1 MNTINVSN
9 PTLNNILTLIS
20 TGQNTTK
27 PKKRPTFNE
36 AFNKISK
43 RTENLKST
51 KQPLNN
57 ILTNEQLF
65 RFYIKDTQPLLL
77 KSNDTFNEGNNNLI
91 QSLTASQP
99 SQNKTYGVADVGNTN
114 EPSNIISS
122 RDYVDNPAS
131 ASAPAPPI
139 AFADMT
145 EEQKLQYAYDG
156 SIEVLKFF
164 NSLNIE
170 ANNAVE
176 TGTLLNAMLMR
187 DAMTDGW
194 RSFGY
199 DLLNDFYRTGVLEI
213 VIGELYNIM
222 TRAKAENP
230 NTYEQITDTL
240 YNIMR
245 IGVDELSKDELEAEI
260 FRYIQNPPA
269 YYGYAS
275 GKSYQGELAKYSASV
290 SRTPSKIVE
299 DMLTQMR
306 QRIQSNSTQVPD
318 ETPTP
323 PLKDPS
329 TFPPRPQELKDPSTF
344 PPRTDEDI
352 FKAQAGQAIRGMIDS
367 LFSDDATAN
376 ETDTEPF
383 LGFESYD
390 FTPMRVN
397 ELLLDV
403 PSFMD
408 YNRLPEN
415 IKPFYKP
422 PADNQPRERV
432 SDPLPPTNNLNV
444 ATDAVVEERRR
455 GGGRPKGSRNKDT
468 IRREAEM
475 RTLILDEV
483 RRDNPNNPTFQVPD
497 DELEDLIN
505 SLFS

>member
-9 PTLNNILTLIS
+9 PTLNNILLIS

-65 RFYIKDTQPLLL
+65 RFYIKDTQPLLQ
-77 KSNDTFNEGNNNLI
+77 KSNDTFNEGGNNQLL
-91 QSLTASQP
+91 QALTSSQP

-131 ASAPAPPI
+131 ASASAPTI
-139 AFADMT
+139 AYDDMT
-145 EEQKLQYAYDG
+145 DEQKLQFAYDG

-164 NSLNIE
+164 NSLNVE
-170 ANNAVE
+170 GNNTLE

-245 IGVDELSKDELEAEI
+245 VNVDGLSKDEIEAEI
-260 FRYIQNPPA
+260 FNYIQNPPV
-269 YYGYAS
+269 YYGYAG
-275 GKSYQGELAKYSASV
+275 GKTYQGELAKYSASV
-290 SRTPSKIVE
+290 SRTPSKIIE
-299 DMLTQMR
+299 DVLTQMR
-306 QRIQSNSTQVPD
+306 QQIQSNSTQVPD

-323 PLKDPS
+323 PLKDAGTPS
-329 TFPPRPQELKDPSTF
+329 TL
-344 PPRTDEDI
+344 PPRTEEDI
-352 FKAQAGQAIRGMIDS
+352 YKAQAGQAIRGMIDS
-367 LFSDDATAN
+367 LFSDEATAN

-383 LGFESYD
+383 AGFEVAD

-415 IKPFYKP
+415 IKQFYKP
-422 PADNQPRERV
+422 PADNQPREGV
-432 SDPLPPTNNLNV
+432 SDPLPPTNNLKV

-468 IRREAEM
+468 IRREAGM
-475 RTLILDEV
+475 RTLILGEV